1 MICDFCS
8 SPDVRWRYPAR
19 DFTRSVMGV
28 VDAGSRGDWAACDA
42 CHRLIRLSLRDKLVE
57 RCLKRYPLYAA
68 LSKTEK
74 ISARRELRAIH
85 DDFWASR
92 EGAPEPLEVSA

>member
-28 VDAGSRGDWAACDA
+28 VDAGSRGDWAACNA
-42 CHRLIRLSLRDKLVE
+42 CHRLIRRNLRDDLVE
-57 RCLKRYPLYAA
+57 RCLQHYPIYAV
-68 LSKTEK
+68 LSEPAKAA
-74 ISARRELRAIH
+74 ARRELRAIQ